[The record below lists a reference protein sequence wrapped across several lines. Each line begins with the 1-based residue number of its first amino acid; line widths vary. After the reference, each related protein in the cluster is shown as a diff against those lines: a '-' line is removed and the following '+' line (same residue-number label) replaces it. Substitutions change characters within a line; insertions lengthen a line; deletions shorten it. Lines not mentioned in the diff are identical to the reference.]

1 MSFPPRTKAI
11 ADALG
16 DQIIDDDEPGLATD
30 WTQTHVPLINER
42 AALAAVGDGML
53 AALSSERFSEAVEGR
68 APPVHVGANRD
79 FTAVCY
85 GNRAK
90 MVKHLDTWKGAVSS
104 GPQSAFRLLALFPF
118 HLKITIN
125 EREYFNK
132 MTRGSNKYY

>member
-1 MSFPPRTKAI
+1 MYFPPRTKAI

-16 DQIIDDDEPGLATD
+16 DQIIDEDEPGLATD
-30 WTQTHVPLINER
+30 RTHVPLINER

-53 AALSSERFSEAVEGR
+53 AALSSERFSDAVEGR

-90 MVKHLDTWKGAVSS
+90 MDKHRDTWTGAVSS
-104 GPQSAFRLLALFPF
+104 TPKVLLEFWCFFLF
-118 HLKITIN
+118 I
-125 EREYFNK
+125 
-132 MTRGSNKYY
+132 